1 MDGIN
6 TAAPADFTV
15 TAQPNCSLSPT
26 QRRLVL
32 SLMYFVTF
40 GIAIGFA
47 LAGIWMVLPFAGLE
61 MMALTLAFSYIGCHA
76 RDYERISIEGDCVTV
91 ETLSYKDTRR
101 HEFNRYWAKVVL
113 ARYPRGCRVALRSH
127 GREVEVG
134 RFLTDEQR
142 LALASQLKIRLSN
155 KIN

>member
-6 TAAPADFTV
+6 TAAPADFSV
-15 TAQPNCSLSPT
+15 TAQPNCSLSPA
-26 QRRLVL
+26 QRRSFLI
-32 SLMYFVTF
+32 LMYCVTF

-47 LAGIWMVLPFAGLE
+47 LTGIWMVLPFAGLE
-61 MMALTLAFSYIGCHA
+61 MLALTLAFSYIGCHA
-76 RDYERISIEGDCVTV
+76 GDYERISIKGDCLTV
-91 ETLSYKDTRR
+91 ETLSYKDAHR

-113 ARYPRGCRVALRSH
+113 ARHSHGCRVALRSH

-142 LALASQLKIRLSN
+142 LALASQLKIQLGN
-155 KIN
+155 K